1 MSKSLPVPDPLLLGA
16 PGLRIESA
24 TGPEGLAT
32 ALYSPCDRYRY
43 RVSRVW
49 DDRLPRVCFLLLNP
63 STATAFQLDPTLRR
77 VYRYARDWG
86 MGSFEVTNIFAYR
99 STDPS
104 FLYRVDDPVG
114 VHNDG
119 AILDAARSAT
129 LRVAGWGT
137 HGALQQ
143 RGSAVRRLFAEHGL
157 DLSVLRLTT
166 KGHPNH
172 PLYLPASLQP
182 AVWPE

>member
-1 MSKSLPVPDPLLLGA
+1 MSNSLPVPDPLLLGA

-104 FLYRVDDPVG
+104 LLYRVDDPVG

-129 LRVAGWGT
+129 LRVAGWGA
-137 HGALQQ
+137 HGRRALAATRYRLTSIGPARCRMSVRAQAFFG
-143 RGSAVRRLFAEHGL
+143 GSGKNELVRRTY
-157 DLSVLRLTT
+157 S
-166 KGHPNH
+166 
-172 PLYLPASLQP
+172 S
-182 AVWPE
+182 